1 MNQGTFQRHQWGK
14 CLGGSAL
21 APQPS
26 RGVGARTAPVPFGDH
41 EPRHTVRYAVLAS
54 ASKVRAHLA
63 PKPAVPPK
71 PTADVR
77 ESPRRG
83 AYRPWAELLTRTF
96 GFDVLTCPCCSGRMK
111 LLALVTDPTSVAR
124 YLRGIG
130 EPTDV
135 PKRTPARGPPYWAS
149 RVLRR
154 GAGSVEAAE

>member
-1 MNQGTFQRHQWGK
+1 MLSVVLLPGIARPPFVALLVLWALN
-14 CLGGSAL
+14 GSGQAL
-21 APQPS
+21 IAIAS
-26 RGVGARTAPVPFGDH
+26 STL
-41 EPRHTVRYAVLAS
+41 LAS
-54 ASKVRAHLA
+54 HTS
-63 PKPAVPPK
+63 
-71 PTADVR
+71 
-77 ESPRRG
+77 EGERG
-83 AYRPWAELLTRTF
+83 RVYA
-96 GFDVLTCPCCSGRMK
+96 PCCSGRMK